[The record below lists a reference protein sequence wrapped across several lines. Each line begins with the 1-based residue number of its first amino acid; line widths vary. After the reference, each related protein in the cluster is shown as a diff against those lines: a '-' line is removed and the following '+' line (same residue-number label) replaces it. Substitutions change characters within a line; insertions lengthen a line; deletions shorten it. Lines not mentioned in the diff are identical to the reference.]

1 MDSNKRACLGKPSNY
16 GLILKKVTSL
26 LDFKH

>member
-16 GLILKKVTSL
+16 GLIQKEVTSL
-26 LDFKH
+26 LILKH